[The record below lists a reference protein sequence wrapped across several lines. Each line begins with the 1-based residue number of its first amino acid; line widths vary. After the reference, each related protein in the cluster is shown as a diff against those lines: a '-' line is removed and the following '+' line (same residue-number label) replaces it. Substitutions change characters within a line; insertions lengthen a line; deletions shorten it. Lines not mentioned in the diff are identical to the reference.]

1 MKTTFY
7 CSMLAAIPVTGLEL
21 GYMSQAAYDYGNREA
36 PPALFPEDY
45 DKTIMD
51 KLRLANESWSS

>member
-1 MKTTFY
+1 
-7 CSMLAAIPVTGLEL
+7 MLAAIPVTGLEL